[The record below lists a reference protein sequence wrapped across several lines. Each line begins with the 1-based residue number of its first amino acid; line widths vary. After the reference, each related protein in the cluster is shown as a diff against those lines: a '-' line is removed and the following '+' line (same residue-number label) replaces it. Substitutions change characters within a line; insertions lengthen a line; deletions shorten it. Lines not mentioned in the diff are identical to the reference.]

1 MAINSSVPTL
11 REKDYKMNELEMI
24 KAFAELEGIEYYS
37 GSFNIYA
44 KKDWGCARPDLR
56 FLGENY
62 ILYNPITDLA
72 LNCAAR
78 DKYETDIEWYYESV
92 SMQSEYTDRP
102 NEFVVRFSG
111 KEELPKAVIECILKS
126 EGLWK

>member
-1 MAINSSVPTL
+1 M
-11 REKDYKMNELEMI
+11 KELDMI
-24 KAFAELEGIEYYS
+24 KSFAKLEGIEIVDEYCGKLFIKDVDS
-37 GSFNIYA
+37 GSVSIKGYSHSS
-44 KKDWGCARPDLR
+44 
-56 FLGENY
+56 
-62 ILYNPITDLA
+62 YNPIDNLA

-111 KEELPKAVIECILKS
+111 KDELPKAVIECILKS
-126 EGLWK
+126 EGKWNES